1 MREPTTL
8 RRGEARERLLD
19 LAERTVLDKGF
30 GATSIEELIAGV
42 GITKSAFFY
51 HFKDKN
57 ALAQALIERYL
68 ENDTLIL
75 DTLFARG
82 DELSDDPLQGF
93 LIGLK
98 LFAETLGN
106 LPEAH
111 PGCLAASFVYQ
122 EQLFSADVR
131 TLARAG
137 ALRWRAR
144 FSARFEAI
152 AARRPPR
159 IPVDIE
165 ALADMASAIV
175 DGGITLGK
183 SMKDPSI
190 LPAQI
195 LHFRNYVRLLFDD
208 V

>member
-1 MREPTTL
+1 MPETTTL
-8 RRGEARERLLD
+8 RRGEARDRLLD
-19 LAERTVLDKGF
+19 LAERTVLEKGF

-68 ENDTLIL
+68 ENDATIL
-75 DTLFARG
+75 DSLFARG

-111 PGCLAASFVYQ
+111 PGCLAASFCYQ
-122 EQLFSADVR
+122 EQLFSHDVR
-131 TLARAG
+131 ELTRAS

-144 FSARFEAI
+144 FRARFETI
-152 AARRPPR
+152 AAGRPPR
-159 IPVDIE
+159 IPVDLE
-165 ALADMASAIV
+165 ALADMAVTVV
-175 DGGITLGK
+175 DGGITMGK
-183 SMKDPSI
+183 LMKDPAI
-190 LPAQI
+190 LPAQV

-208 V
+208 A

>member
-8 RRGEARERLLD
+8 RRGEARERLLE
-19 LAERTVLDKGF
+19 LAERIVLDKGF

-68 ENDTLIL
+68 ENDTVIL

-98 LFAETLGN
+98 LFAEALGN

-111 PGCLAASFVYQ
+111 PGCLAASFCYQ
-122 EQLFSADVR
+122 EQLFSPGVR
-131 TLARAG
+131 GSARASRRSRPG
-137 ALRWRAR
+137 IRRASRWI
-144 FSARFEAI
+144 SKHLPTW
-152 AARRPPR
+152 RRPSS
-159 IPVDIE
+159 
-165 ALADMASAIV
+165 MAGSRWA
-175 DGGITLGK
+175 
-183 SMKDPSI
+183 SS
-190 LPAQI
+190 
-195 LHFRNYVRLLFDD
+195 
-208 V
+208 